1 MCKEEASNSSHIC
14 RRKSLEKLLKKKN
27 KQKEPAT
34 TVAACVE
41 KNLEM
46 EKTVGSGWEHS
57 TREKVHENHLHVRS
71 E

>member
-1 MCKEEASNSSHIC
+1 M
-14 RRKSLEKLLKKKN
+14 EKLLKKKN